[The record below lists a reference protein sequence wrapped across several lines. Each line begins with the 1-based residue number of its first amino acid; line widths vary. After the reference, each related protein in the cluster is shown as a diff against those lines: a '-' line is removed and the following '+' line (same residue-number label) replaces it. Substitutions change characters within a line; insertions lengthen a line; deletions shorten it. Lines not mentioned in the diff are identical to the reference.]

1 MSNNAQ
7 LLWFHLFCL
16 WNEAGFP
23 DWLQVDILRM
33 MGMIQVT
40 TRSTL
45 IRARGELIEA
55 GLIVSQR
62 GFHKQPNKYRF
73 VVFGDQNKRYSENHP
88 KNEHQTSHQTSH
100 ETGHETSH
108 ETRHI
113 YKLIQMKTKV
123 KKEKAVQG
131 EYGNVWLTREE
142 L

>member
-1 MSNNAQ
+1 
-7 LLWFHLFCL
+7 
-16 WNEAGFP
+16 
-23 DWLQVDILRM
+23 M

-62 GFHKQPNKYRF
+62 GFHKQPNKYQF
-73 VVFGDQNKRYSENHP
+73 VIFGDQNKRCSENHP
-88 KNEHQTSHQTSH
+88 KNEHQTSHQKSH

-108 ETRHI
+108 I
-113 YKLIQMKTKV
+113 YKLNQMKPKV

-131 EYGNVWLTREE
+131 EYGSVWLTREE